1 VLDPLICHRPSLGRH
16 DAAYDLTVADE
27 RHLAVAVAVDEDGR
41 LLVDRATAS
50 VLTVEFQDAWPQ
62 DALSHLITSRLGVT
76 IPRSR
81 MAATHLDL
89 GNQLFGHF
97 IWLRLHSDEVAASI
111 PEDREGLAWMSEAE
125 LEADPYLLAP
135 GPVRSEVLRLAFGWA
150 DPAATSTP
158 AIPPKVVP
166 DSVDWADPHV
176 RRAAL
181 DAMADREL
189 DMMSGMVGDWE
200 VTVGGGDEDVFMLTA
215 DGPVGVLNALG
226 DADDGGE
233 IDIKV
238 GGEVL
243 TLPSAYG
250 LSRDDVDRAL
260 ADLQAGRIEGPRW
273 ELDEG

>member
-1 VLDPLICHRPSLGRH
+1 MR
-16 DAAYDLTVADE
+16 AYDLTVGDNE

-41 LLVDRATAS
+41 LLVDRATTS
-50 VLTVEFQDAWPQ
+50 VLTVEFVDAWPQ
-62 DALSHLITSRLGVT
+62 DALSHLIAARFGVT

-81 MAATHLDL
+81 MAATHVDL
-89 GNQLFGHF
+89 GDELYGHF
-97 IWLRLHSDEVAASI
+97 IWLRLHTDEVRAFTPEASK
-111 PEDREGLAWMSEAE
+111 ELAWLSASELKADPNLLGPGPARSEA
-125 LEADPYLLAP
+125 
-135 GPVRSEVLRLAFGWA
+135 LRLAFGWA
-150 DPAATSTP
+150 DLDATSAP

-166 DSVDWADPHV
+166 DAVDWADPFV

-215 DGPVGVLNALG
+215 DGPAGVLNALG

-233 IDIKV
+233 IDIRV

-250 LSRDDVDRAL
+250 LSREDVDHAL
-260 ADLQAGRIEGPRW
+260 ADLDAGRFDGPHW

>member
-1 VLDPLICHRPSLGRH
+1 MAD
-16 DAAYDLTVADE
+16 DE
-27 RHLAVAVAVDEDGR
+27 RHLAVAVAVDEAGR
-41 LLVDRATAS
+41 LLVDRATTS
-50 VLTVEFQDAWPQ
+50 VLTVEFEDAWPQ
-62 DALSHLITSRLGVT
+62 DALSHLIASRFGVT

-89 GNQLFGHF
+89 GNELYGHF
-97 IWLRLHSDEVAASI
+97 IWLRMHTDEVRALTSEA
-111 PEDREGLAWMSEAE
+111 REALAWVSASE
-125 LEADPYLLAP
+125 LKADPNLLAP

-150 DPAATSTP
+150 DLDATSAP

-166 DSVDWADPHV
+166 DKVDWADPFV

-215 DGPVGVLNALG
+215 DGPSGVLNALG
-226 DADDGGE
+226 DADDVGE
-233 IDIKV
+233 IDIRV

-260 ADLQAGRIEGPRW
+260 ADLDAGRFDGPHW